1 MMQAPHIAI
10 IDTNTLAMMG
20 MKSILHQVMPTIE
33 IDCFGSFGELSA
45 NGPEHFFHY
54 FVSMEIMLR
63 HRAFFAANRQKT
75 IVLTLST
82 EAHAQVSEFHNL
94 CVNVPEQHLVKA
106 LLTLV
111 QHAHAH
117 GKNIPPQH
125 VRQAIPSPTVLLTK
139 REVDVMVLIVQG
151 FINKEIADRL
161 NIGLTTVVT
170 HRKNVMEK
178 LGIKSVSALTIYAVT
193 HGYVDIN
200 SI

>member
-20 MKSILHQVMPTIE
+20 MKSILHQVMPTLE

-45 NGPEHFFHY
+45 NAPEHYFHY
-54 FVSMEIMLR
+54 FVSLEIMLG
-63 HRAFFAANRQKT
+63 HRAFFVAHRHKT

-82 EAHAQVSEFHNL
+82 ESYSQVSEFHSL
-94 CVNVPEQHLVKA
+94 CVNVPEKHLVKA
-106 LLTLV
+106 LLAMV
-111 QHAHAH
+111 QQAHAH

-125 VRQAIPSPTVLLTK
+125 IQQAIPSPSVQLTR
-139 REVDVMVLIVQG
+139 REIDVMVLIVQG
-151 FINKEIADRL
+151 CINKEIADKL